1 MLAIII
7 KIVKFKLIKLF
18 HYYIKYRKLDMYT
31 SFKKILLWLS
41 LILPLNI
48 VKLFSEEKLVD
59 LGKPKDWEL
68 NLQNPVTTVAKDV
81 YDMHLFVTILMAL
94 ITLFVL
100 GLIIWVCYRYSEKR
114 NKKPSKTVHNTLIEI
129 LWTAIPVLILV
140 VIAVPSFKL
149 LYKQDVI
156 PEPDL
161 TIKAI
166 GYQWYWGYEYPDHG
180 NFTYEAFML
189 QGPDELEEDKP
200 FNRMLTTDTKVVVPV
215 NKIVRVQVTAADVLH
230 SWAVPAFGVK
240 TDAVPGRLNE
250 TWFKADKTGIFY
262 GMCSELCG
270 VNHQSMPIEIHV
282 VTDEEFASWIEE
294 SKTKYLTK
302 YENSKDMYELIAN
315 N

>member
-1 MLAIII
+1 MFISTYPIMLLQNLNAIEAQG
-7 KIVKFKLIKLF
+7 VA
-18 HYYIKYRKLDMYT
+18 
-31 SFKKILLWLS
+31 
-41 LILPLNI
+41 
-48 VKLFSEEKLVD
+48 
-59 LGKPKDWEL
+59 KDYGID
-68 NLQNPVTTVAKDV
+68 LQNPVTEVAKDV
-81 YDMHLFVTILMAL
+81 YSMHAFVTIIMAI

-100 GLIIWVCYRYSEKR
+100 GLIIWVCYKYSASK
-114 NKKPSKTVHNTLIEI
+114 NKNPSKTVHNTLIEI

-166 GYQWYWGYEYPDHG
+166 GYQWYWGYEYPDNG

-189 QGPDELEEDKP
+189 QSEEELEEDKP
-200 FNRMLTTDTKVVVPV
+200 FKRMLTTDTKVVVPV
-215 NKIVRVQVTAADVLH
+215 NKIIRMQVTAADVLH
-230 SWAVPAFGVK
+230 SWAIPAFGVK

-250 TWFKADKTGIFY
+250 TWFKAEKTGIYY

-282 VTDEEFASWIEE
+282 VTQEKFDIWVEEA
-294 SKTKYLTK
+294 KTKYA
-302 YENSKDMYELIAN
+302 SKNNKFAN
-315 N
+315 K

>member
-1 MLAIII
+1 MSNMLNKIKRAFPLFLMFISTYPIMLLQNLNAIEPQG
-7 KIVKFKLIKLF
+7 VA
-18 HYYIKYRKLDMYT
+18 
-31 SFKKILLWLS
+31 
-41 LILPLNI
+41 
-48 VKLFSEEKLVD
+48 
-59 LGKPKDWEL
+59 KDYGID
-68 NLQNPVTTVAKDV
+68 LQNPVTEVAKDV
-81 YDMHLFVTILMAL
+81 YSMHAFVTIIMAI

-100 GLIIWVCYRYSEKR
+100 GLIIWVCYKYSASK
-114 NKKPSKTVHNTLIEI
+114 NKNPSKTVHNTLVEI

-166 GYQWYWGYEYPDHG
+166 GYQWYWGYEYPDNG

-189 QGPDELEEDKP
+189 QSEDELEEDKP
-200 FNRMLTTDTKVVVPV
+200 FKRMLTTDTKVVVPV
-215 NKIVRVQVTAADVLH
+215 NKIIRMQVTAADVLH
-230 SWAVPAFGVK
+230 SWAIPAFGVK

-250 TWFKADKTGIFY
+250 TWFKAEKTGIYY

-282 VTDEEFASWIEE
+282 VTQENFDIWVEEA
-294 SKTKYLTK
+294 KTKYA
-302 YENSKDMYELIAN
+302 SKNNKFAN
-315 N
+315 K

>member
-1 MLAIII
+1 MLNMLNKIKRAFRLCLTFISTYPIMLLQNLNAIE
-7 KIVKFKLIKLF
+7 
-18 HYYIKYRKLDMYT
+18 
-31 SFKKILLWLS
+31 
-41 LILPLNI
+41 PLG
-48 VKLFSEEKLVD
+48 VA
-59 LGKPKDWEL
+59 KDYGID
-68 NLQNPVTTVAKDV
+68 LQNPVTEVAKDV
-81 YDMHLFVTILMAL
+81 YSMHAFVTIIMAI

-100 GLIIWVCYRYSEKR
+100 GLIIWVCYKYSASK
-114 NKKPSKTVHNTLIEI
+114 NKNPSKTVHNTLIEI

-166 GYQWYWGYEYPDHG
+166 GYQWYWGYEYPDNG

-189 QGPDELEEDKP
+189 QSEEELEEDKP
-200 FNRMLTTDTKVVVPV
+200 FKRMLTTDTKVVVPV
-215 NKIVRVQVTAADVLH
+215 NKIIRMQVTAADVLH
-230 SWAVPAFGVK
+230 SWAIPAFGVK

-250 TWFKADKTGIFY
+250 TWFKAEKTGIYY

-282 VTDEEFASWIEE
+282 VTQEKFDIWVEEA
-294 SKTKYLTK
+294 KTKYA
-302 YENSKDMYELIAN
+302 SKNNKFAN
-315 N
+315 K

>member
-1 MLAIII
+1 MSNMLNKIKSAIRLCLM
-7 KIVKFKLIKLF
+7 F
-18 HYYIKYRKLDMYT
+18 T
-31 SFKKILLWLS
+31 STYPIMLLQN
-41 LILPLNI
+41 LNAI
-48 VKLFSEEKLVD
+48 EPQGVA
-59 LGKPKDWEL
+59 KDYGID
-68 NLQNPVTTVAKDV
+68 LQNPVTEVAKDV
-81 YDMHLFVTILMAL
+81 YSMHAFVTIIMAI

-100 GLIIWVCYRYSEKR
+100 GLIIWVCYKYSASK
-114 NKKPSKTVHNTLIEI
+114 NKNPSKTVHNTLIEI

-166 GYQWYWGYEYPDHG
+166 GYQWYWGYEYPDNG

-189 QGPDELEEDKP
+189 QSEEELEEDKP
-200 FNRMLTTDTKVVVPV
+200 FKRMLTTDTKVVVPV
-215 NKIVRVQVTAADVLH
+215 NKIIRMQVTAADVLH
-230 SWAVPAFGVK
+230 SWAIPAFGVK

-250 TWFKADKTGIFY
+250 TWFKAEKTGIYY

-282 VTDEEFASWIEE
+282 VTQEKFDIWVEEA
-294 SKTKYLTK
+294 KTKYA
-302 YENSKDMYELIAN
+302 SKNNKFAN
-315 N
+315 K

>member
-1 MLAIII
+1 MSNMLNKIKRAFPLFLMFISTYPIVLLQNLNAIEPQG
-7 KIVKFKLIKLF
+7 VA
-18 HYYIKYRKLDMYT
+18 
-31 SFKKILLWLS
+31 
-41 LILPLNI
+41 
-48 VKLFSEEKLVD
+48 
-59 LGKPKDWEL
+59 KDYGID
-68 NLQNPVTTVAKDV
+68 LQNPVTEVAKDV
-81 YDMHLFVTILMAL
+81 YSMHAFVTIIMAI

-100 GLIIWVCYRYSEKR
+100 GLLIWVCYKYSASK
-114 NKKPSKTVHNTLIEI
+114 NKNPSKTVHNTLIEI

-166 GYQWYWGYEYPDHG
+166 GYQWYWGYEYPDNG

-189 QGPDELEEDKP
+189 QSEDELEEDKP
-200 FNRMLTTDTKVVVPV
+200 FKRMLTTDTKVVVPV
-215 NKIVRVQVTAADVLH
+215 NKIVRMQVTAADVLH
-230 SWAVPAFGVK
+230 SWAIPAFGVK

-250 TWFKADKTGIFY
+250 TWFKAEKTGIYY

-282 VTDEEFASWIEE
+282 VTQNEFDVWVEEA
-294 SKTKYLTK
+294 KTKYASK
-302 YENSKDMYELIAN
+302 NSKFAN
-315 N
+315 K

>member
-1 MLAIII
+1 
-7 KIVKFKLIKLF
+7 
-18 HYYIKYRKLDMYT
+18 MYFNI
-31 SFKKILLWLS
+31 FKKLLFISPLIWLIS
-41 LILPLNI
+41 LITLSEDNSNI
-48 VKLFSEEKLVD
+48 V
-59 LGKPKDWEL
+59 LGKPKEWGLD
-68 NLQNPVTTVAKDV
+68 LQTPVTTVAKDV
-81 YDMHLFVTILMAL
+81 YDMHFFVLIIITL

-114 NKKPSKTVHNTLIEI
+114 NKTPSKTVHNTLIEI

-140 VIAVPSFKL
+140 VIAIPSFKL
-149 LYKQDVI
+149 LYKQDVV

-180 NFTYEAFML
+180 NFSYEAFML
-189 QGPDELEEDKP
+189 QSEDELEEDKP

-250 TWFKADKTGIFY
+250 TWFKADKIGIYY

-282 VTDEEFASWIEE
+282 VTEKEFNTWVVE
-294 SKTKYLTK
+294 SQSKYATFENVSEDNLELT
-302 YENSKDMYELIAN
+302 AN
-315 N
+315 R

>member
-1 MLAIII
+1 MSHILNNIKKVSSLALLFISLYPILFI
-7 KIVKFKLIKLF
+7 QKLIA
-18 HYYIKYRKLDMYT
+18 
-31 SFKKILLWLS
+31 SE
-41 LILPLNI
+41 PLGI
-48 VKLFSEEKLVD
+48 AKDYGID
-59 LGKPKDWEL
+59 L
-68 NLQNPVTTVAKDV
+68 QSPVTEVAQDV
-81 YDMHLFVTILMAL
+81 YSMHAFVTIIMAI

-100 GLIIWVCYRYSEKR
+100 GLLIWVCFKYSAKK
-114 NKKPSKTVHNTLIEI
+114 NKNPSTTVHNTFVEI

-166 GYQWYWGYEYPDHG
+166 GYQWYWGYEYPDNG

-189 QGPDELEEDKP
+189 QSADELEEDKP
-200 FNRMLTTDTKVVVPV
+200 FKRMLTTDTKVVVPV
-215 NKIVRVQVTAADVLH
+215 NKIVRMQVTAADVLH
-230 SWAVPAFGVK
+230 SWAIPAFGVK

-250 TWFKADKTGIFY
+250 TWFKAEKTGIYY

-282 VTDEEFASWIEE
+282 VTQNEFDVWVEEA
-294 SKTKYLTK
+294 KTKYASK
-302 YENSKDMYELIAN
+302 NSKFAN
-315 N
+315 K

>member
-1 MLAIII
+1 MSHVLNNIKKVSSLALLFISLYPILFI
-7 KIVKFKLIKLF
+7 QKLIA
-18 HYYIKYRKLDMYT
+18 
-31 SFKKILLWLS
+31 SE
-41 LILPLNI
+41 PLGI
-48 VKLFSEEKLVD
+48 A
-59 LGKPKDWEL
+59 KDYGID
-68 NLQNPVTTVAKDV
+68 LQNPVTEVAHDV
-81 YDMHLFVTILMAL
+81 YSMHAFVTIIMAI

-100 GLIIWVCYRYSEKR
+100 GLLIWVCFKYSAKK
-114 NKKPSKTVHNTLIEI
+114 NKNPSTTVHNTFVEI

-166 GYQWYWGYEYPDHG
+166 GYQWYWGYEYPDNG

-189 QGPDELEEDKP
+189 QSADELEEDKP
-200 FNRMLTTDTKVVVPV
+200 FKRMLTTDTKVVVPV
-215 NKIVRVQVTAADVLH
+215 NKIVRMQVTAADVLH
-230 SWAVPAFGVK
+230 SWAIPAFGVK

-250 TWFKADKTGIFY
+250 TWFKAEKTGIFY

-282 VTDEEFASWIEE
+282 VTQNEFDVWVEEA
-294 SKTKYLTK
+294 KTKYASK
-302 YENSKDMYELIAN
+302 NSKFAN
-315 N
+315 K

>member
-1 MLAIII
+1 MSNMLNKLKRAFPLFLLFISTYPTTFIQNLNAIEPEG
-7 KIVKFKLIKLF
+7 VA
-18 HYYIKYRKLDMYT
+18 
-31 SFKKILLWLS
+31 
-41 LILPLNI
+41 
-48 VKLFSEEKLVD
+48 
-59 LGKPKDWEL
+59 KDYGID
-68 NLQNPVTTVAKDV
+68 LQNPVTEVAKDV
-81 YDMHLFVTILMAL
+81 YSMHAFVTIIMAF

-100 GLIIWVCYRYSEKR
+100 GLLIWVCYKYSA
-114 NKKPSKTVHNTLIEI
+114 NKNKNPSKTVHNTLVEI

-166 GYQWYWGYEYPDHG
+166 GYQWYWGYEYPDNG

-189 QGPDELEEDKP
+189 QSEDELEEDKP
-200 FNRMLTTDTKVVVPV
+200 FKRMLTTDTKVVVPV
-215 NKIVRVQVTAADVLH
+215 NKIIRMQVTAADVLH
-230 SWAVPAFGVK
+230 SWAIPASGVK

-250 TWFKADKTGIFY
+250 TWFKAEKTGIYY

-282 VTDEEFASWIEE
+282 VTQEKFDIWVEEA
-294 SKTKYLTK
+294 KTKYA
-302 YENSKDMYELIAN
+302 SKNNKFAN
-315 N
+315 K

>member
-1 MLAIII
+1 MSNMLNKIKRAFCLCLMFISTYPIMLLQNLNAIE
-7 KIVKFKLIKLF
+7 
-18 HYYIKYRKLDMYT
+18 
-31 SFKKILLWLS
+31 
-41 LILPLNI
+41 PLG
-48 VKLFSEEKLVD
+48 VA
-59 LGKPKDWEL
+59 KDYGID
-68 NLQNPVTTVAKDV
+68 LQNPVTEVAKDV
-81 YDMHLFVTILMAL
+81 YSMHAFVTIIMAI

-100 GLIIWVCYRYSEKR
+100 GLIIWVCYKYSASK
-114 NKKPSKTVHNTLIEI
+114 NKNPSKTVHNTLIEI

-166 GYQWYWGYEYPDHG
+166 GYQWYWGYEYPDNG

-189 QGPDELEEDKP
+189 QSEEELEEDKP
-200 FNRMLTTDTKVVVPV
+200 FKRMLTTDTKVVVPV
-215 NKIVRVQVTAADVLH
+215 NKIIRMQVTAADVLH
-230 SWAVPAFGVK
+230 SWAIPAFGVK

-250 TWFKADKTGIFY
+250 TWFKAEKTGIYY

-282 VTDEEFASWIEE
+282 VTQEKFDIWVEEA
-294 SKTKYLTK
+294 KTKYA
-302 YENSKDMYELIAN
+302 SKNNKFAN
-315 N
+315 K

>member
-1 MLAIII
+1 MKII
-7 KIVKFKLIKLF
+7 KNIKIHFLTLIF
-18 HYYIKYRKLDMYT
+18 
-31 SFKKILLWLS
+31 SLLYPVF
-41 LILPLNI
+41 IQAND
-48 VKLFSEEKLVD
+48 EG
-59 LGKPKDWEL
+59 LGVPTNWGID
-68 NLQNPVTTVAKDV
+68 LQNPISEVAKDV
-81 YDMHLFVTILMAL
+81 YDMHFFVLIIITL

-100 GLIIWVCYRYSEKR
+100 ALLLWVCYRYSEKN
-114 NKKPSKTVHNTLIEI
+114 NKNPSKTVHNTLIEI

-180 NFTYEAFML
+180 NFSYEAFML
-189 QGPDELEEDKP
+189 QGEDEVEDGRP
-200 FNRMLTTDTKVVVPV
+200 FKRMLTTDTTVVVPV

-230 SWAVPAFGVK
+230 SWAVPAFSVK

-250 TWFKADKTGIFY
+250 TWFKAEKTGIYY

-282 VTDEEFASWIEE
+282 VTEDEFNKWVAE
-294 SKTKYLTK
+294 SQKKY
-302 YENSKDMYELIAN
+302 AN
-315 N
+315 NTKNIELSAK

>member
-1 MLAIII
+1 MNKLSKLTVYAISII
-7 KIVKFKLIKLF
+7 SFFFHSIVSNAEIASN
-18 HYYIKYRKLDMYT
+18 M
-31 SFKKILLWLS
+31 
-41 LILPLNI
+41 
-48 VKLFSEEKLVD
+48 
-59 LGKPKDWEL
+59 G
-68 NLQNPVTTVAKDV
+68 VAKNWGIDLQTPNSEVATDV
-81 YDMHLFVTILMAL
+81 YNMHFFVLVIMAL

-100 GLIIWVCYRYSEKR
+100 ALLLWVGYRYSEKK
-114 NKKPSKTVHNTLIEI
+114 NKTPSKRVHNTFIEI

-140 VIAVPSFKL
+140 VISIPSFKL

-189 QGPDELEEDKP
+189 QSEDEVEDNRP
-200 FNRMLTTDTKVVVPV
+200 FKRMLTTDTRVVVPV

-230 SWAVPAFGVK
+230 SWAVPALGVK

-250 TWFKADKTGIFY
+250 TWFKADKTGIYY

-282 VTDEEFASWIEE
+282 VSDSEFSAWVEE
-294 SKTKYLTK
+294 SQKKY
-302 YENSKDMYELIAN
+302 AN
-315 N
+315 NNEALELSSK

>member
-1 MLAIII
+1 MSHILNNIKKVSSLALLFISLYSILFI
-7 KIVKFKLIKLF
+7 QKLIA
-18 HYYIKYRKLDMYT
+18 
-31 SFKKILLWLS
+31 SE
-41 LILPLNI
+41 PLGI
-48 VKLFSEEKLVD
+48 AKDYGID
-59 LGKPKDWEL
+59 L
-68 NLQNPVTTVAKDV
+68 QSPVTEVANDV
-81 YDMHLFVTILMAL
+81 YSMHAFVTIIMAI

-100 GLIIWVCYRYSEKR
+100 GLLIWVCFKYSAKK
-114 NKKPSKTVHNTLIEI
+114 NKNPSTTVHNTFVEI

-166 GYQWYWGYEYPDHG
+166 GYQWYWGYEYPDNG

-189 QGPDELEEDKP
+189 QSADELEEDKP
-200 FNRMLTTDTKVVVPV
+200 FKRMLTTDTKVVVPV
-215 NKIVRVQVTAADVLH
+215 NKIVRMQVTAADVLH
-230 SWAVPAFGVK
+230 SWAIPAFGVK

-250 TWFKADKTGIFY
+250 TWFKAEKTGIYY

-282 VTDEEFASWIEE
+282 VTQNEFDVWVEEA
-294 SKTKYLTK
+294 KTKYASK
-302 YENSKDMYELIAN
+302 NSKFAN
-315 N
+315 K

>member
-1 MLAIII
+1 MSNMLNKIKRAFRLFLMFISTYPIMLLQNLNAIEPQG
-7 KIVKFKLIKLF
+7 VA
-18 HYYIKYRKLDMYT
+18 
-31 SFKKILLWLS
+31 
-41 LILPLNI
+41 
-48 VKLFSEEKLVD
+48 
-59 LGKPKDWEL
+59 KDYGID
-68 NLQNPVTTVAKDV
+68 LQNPVTEVAKDV
-81 YDMHLFVTILMAL
+81 YSMHAFVTIIMAI

-100 GLIIWVCYRYSEKR
+100 GLIIWVCYKYSASK
-114 NKKPSKTVHNTLIEI
+114 NKNPSKTVHNTLIEI

-166 GYQWYWGYEYPDHG
+166 GYQWYWGYEYPDNG

-189 QGPDELEEDKP
+189 QSEEELEEDKP
-200 FNRMLTTDTKVVVPV
+200 FKRMLTTDTKVVVPV
-215 NKIVRVQVTAADVLH
+215 NKIIRMQVTAADVLH
-230 SWAVPAFGVK
+230 SWAIPAFGVK

-250 TWFKADKTGIFY
+250 TWFKAEKTGIYY

-282 VTDEEFASWIEE
+282 VTQEKFDIWVEEA
-294 SKTKYLTK
+294 KTKYA
-302 YENSKDMYELIAN
+302 SKNNKFAN
-315 N
+315 K

>member
-1 MLAIII
+1 MLNKIKRAFCLCLMFISTYPIMLLQNLNAIE
-7 KIVKFKLIKLF
+7 
-18 HYYIKYRKLDMYT
+18 
-31 SFKKILLWLS
+31 
-41 LILPLNI
+41 PLG
-48 VKLFSEEKLVD
+48 VA
-59 LGKPKDWEL
+59 KDYGID
-68 NLQNPVTTVAKDV
+68 LQNPVTEVAKDV
-81 YDMHLFVTILMAL
+81 YSMHAFVTIIMAI

-100 GLIIWVCYRYSEKR
+100 GLIIWVCYKYSASK
-114 NKKPSKTVHNTLIEI
+114 NKNPSKTVHNTLIEI

-166 GYQWYWGYEYPDHG
+166 GYQWYWGYEYPDNG

-189 QGPDELEEDKP
+189 QSEEELEEDKP
-200 FNRMLTTDTKVVVPV
+200 FKRMLTTDTKVVVPV
-215 NKIVRVQVTAADVLH
+215 NKIIRMQVTAADVLH
-230 SWAVPAFGVK
+230 SWAIPAFGVK

-250 TWFKADKTGIFY
+250 TWFKAEKTGIYY

-282 VTDEEFASWIEE
+282 VTQEKFDIWVEEA
-294 SKTKYLTK
+294 KTKYA
-302 YENSKDMYELIAN
+302 SKNNKFAN
-315 N
+315 K

>member
-1 MLAIII
+1 MSHILNNIKKVSSLALLFISLYPTLF
-7 KIVKFKLIKLF
+7 VQKLIA
-18 HYYIKYRKLDMYT
+18 
-31 SFKKILLWLS
+31 SE
-41 LILPLNI
+41 PLGI
-48 VKLFSEEKLVD
+48 AKDYGID
-59 LGKPKDWEL
+59 L
-68 NLQNPVTTVAKDV
+68 QSPVTEVAQDV
-81 YDMHLFVTILMAL
+81 YSMHAFVTIIMAI

-100 GLIIWVCYRYSEKR
+100 GLLIWVCFKYSAKK
-114 NKKPSKTVHNTLIEI
+114 NKNPSTTVHNTFVEI

-166 GYQWYWGYEYPDHG
+166 GYQWYWGYEYPDNG

-189 QGPDELEEDKP
+189 QSADELEEDKP
-200 FNRMLTTDTKVVVPV
+200 FKRMLTTDTKVVVPV
-215 NKIVRVQVTAADVLH
+215 NKIVRMQVTAADVLH
-230 SWAVPAFGVK
+230 SWAIPAFGVK

-250 TWFKADKTGIFY
+250 TWFKAEKTGIYY

-282 VTDEEFASWIEE
+282 VTQNEFDVWVEEA
-294 SKTKYLTK
+294 KTKYASK
-302 YENSKDMYELIAN
+302 NSKFAN
-315 N
+315 K

>member
-1 MLAIII
+1 MSNMLNKIKRAFSLFLMFISTYPIMLLQNLNAIEPQG
-7 KIVKFKLIKLF
+7 VA
-18 HYYIKYRKLDMYT
+18 
-31 SFKKILLWLS
+31 
-41 LILPLNI
+41 
-48 VKLFSEEKLVD
+48 
-59 LGKPKDWEL
+59 KDYGID
-68 NLQNPVTTVAKDV
+68 LQNPVTEVAKDV
-81 YDMHLFVTILMAL
+81 YSMHAFVTIIMAI

-100 GLIIWVCYRYSEKR
+100 GLIIWVCYKYSASK
-114 NKKPSKTVHNTLIEI
+114 NKNPSKTVHNTLVEI

-166 GYQWYWGYEYPDHG
+166 GYQWYWGYEYPDNG

-189 QGPDELEEDKP
+189 QSEEELEEDKP
-200 FNRMLTTDTKVVVPV
+200 FKRMLTTDTKVVVPV
-215 NKIVRVQVTAADVLH
+215 NKIIRMQVTAADVLH
-230 SWAVPAFGVK
+230 SWAIPAFGVK

-250 TWFKADKTGIFY
+250 TWFKAEKTGIYY

-282 VTDEEFASWIEE
+282 VTQEKFDIWVEEA
-294 SKTKYLTK
+294 KTKYA
-302 YENSKDMYELIAN
+302 SKNNKFAN
-315 N
+315 K

>member
-1 MLAIII
+1 MHTRFIN
-7 KIVKFKLIKLF
+7 
-18 HYYIKYRKLDMYT
+18 
-31 SFKKILLWLS
+31 SLLL
-41 LILPLNI
+41 LLTVFPLNI
-48 VKLFSEEKLVD
+48 LTLHAEQGLVD
-59 LGKPKDWEL
+59 VGKPKDWGID
-68 NLQNPVTTVAKDV
+68 LQNPVTTVAEDV
-81 YDMHLFVTILMAL
+81 YNMHFFVLIIITL

-114 NKKPSKTVHNTLIEI
+114 NKEPSKTVHNTLIEI

-140 VIAVPSFKL
+140 VIAIPSFKL

-180 NFTYEAFML
+180 NFSYEAFML
-189 QGPDELEEDKP
+189 QGPEELEEDKP

-215 NKIVRVQVTAADVLH
+215 NKTVRVQVTAADVLH

-250 TWFKADKTGIFY
+250 TWFKADKTGIYY

-282 VTDEEFASWIEE
+282 VTDEEFLKWVEE
-294 SKTKYLTK
+294 SKIKYANK
-302 YENSKDMYELIAN
+302 NENSDKKLDIIAN
-315 N
+315 K

>member
-1 MLAIII
+1 MLYILDKI
-7 KIVKFKLIKLF
+7 KRALPKPFLLLLVSSILFIQKLTAGEPQGIA
-18 HYYIKYRKLDMYT
+18 
-31 SFKKILLWLS
+31 
-41 LILPLNI
+41 
-48 VKLFSEEKLVD
+48 
-59 LGKPKDWEL
+59 KDYGID
-68 NLQNPVTTVAKDV
+68 LQNPVTEVAQDV
-81 YDMHLFVTILMAL
+81 YSMHAFVTIIMAV

-100 GLIIWVCYRYSEKR
+100 GLLIWVCYKYSAKK
-114 NKKPSKTVHNTLIEI
+114 NKNPSKTVHNTLVEI

-140 VIAVPSFKL
+140 VIAIPSFKL

-166 GYQWYWGYEYPDHG
+166 GYQWYWGYEYHDNG

-189 QGPDELEEDKP
+189 QSEDELEEDKP
-200 FNRMLTTDTKVVVPV
+200 FKRMLTTDTKVVVPV
-215 NKIVRVQVTAADVLH
+215 NKIVRMQVTAADVLH

-250 TWFKADKTGIFY
+250 TWFKAEKIGIYY

-282 VTDEEFASWIEE
+282 VTQNEFDIWVEEA
-294 SKTKYLTK
+294 KTKYASK
-302 YENSKDMYELIAN
+302 NSKFAKK
-315 N
+315 

>member
-1 MLAIII
+1 MKIFNNI
-7 KIVKFKLIKLF
+7 KIHFLTLVICLLF
-18 HYYIKYRKLDMYT
+18 PM
-31 SFKKILLWLS
+31 LS
-41 LILPLNI
+41 QAN
-48 VKLFSEEKLVD
+48 ETG
-59 LGKPKDWEL
+59 LGVPSNWGID
-68 NLQNPVTTVAKDV
+68 LQNPISEVAKDV
-81 YDMHLFVTILMAL
+81 YDMHFFVLIIITL

-100 GLIIWVCYRYSEKR
+100 ALLLWVCYRYSEKN
-114 NKKPSKTVHNTLIEI
+114 NKNPSKTVHNTMIEI

-180 NFTYEAFML
+180 NFSYEAFML
-189 QGPDELEEDKP
+189 QGEDEVEDGRP
-200 FNRMLTTDTKVVVPV
+200 FKRMLTTDTIVVVPV

-230 SWAVPAFGVK
+230 SWAVPAFSVK

-250 TWFKADKTGIFY
+250 TWFKAEKTGIYY

-282 VTDEEFASWIEE
+282 VTENEFEQWVAESQKKYASVNQNIEL
-294 SKTKYLTK
+294 SAK
-302 YENSKDMYELIAN
+302 
-315 N
+315 

>member
-1 MLAIII
+1 MSNMLNKIKRAFRLFLMFISTYPIMLLQNLNAIE
-7 KIVKFKLIKLF
+7 
-18 HYYIKYRKLDMYT
+18 
-31 SFKKILLWLS
+31 
-41 LILPLNI
+41 PLG
-48 VKLFSEEKLVD
+48 VA
-59 LGKPKDWEL
+59 KDYGID
-68 NLQNPVTTVAKDV
+68 LQNPVTEVAKDV
-81 YDMHLFVTILMAL
+81 YSMHAFVTIIMAI

-100 GLIIWVCYRYSEKR
+100 GLIIWVCYKYSASK
-114 NKKPSKTVHNTLIEI
+114 NKNPSKTVHNTLVEI

-166 GYQWYWGYEYPDHG
+166 GYQWYWGYEYPDNG

-189 QGPDELEEDKP
+189 QSEDELEEDKP
-200 FNRMLTTDTKVVVPV
+200 FKRMLTTDTKVVVPV
-215 NKIVRVQVTAADVLH
+215 NKIIRMQVTAADVLH
-230 SWAVPAFGVK
+230 SWAIPAFGVK

-250 TWFKADKTGIFY
+250 TWFKAEKTGIYY

-282 VTDEEFASWIEE
+282 VTQEKFDIWVEEA
-294 SKTKYLTK
+294 KTKYA
-302 YENSKDMYELIAN
+302 SKNNKFAN
-315 N
+315 K